1 MRARGLLAPL
11 ALLALIALLAG
22 LAAGHAETLD
32 GGRYGPVEVALPGG
46 DIRGYV
52 VLFSDP
58 EAPSRPVDPG
68 PLTRAGA
75 LVVAVDTRAY
85 FAAIRR
91 DAKPCDQLVGDAET
105 LSRQLQR
112 LHPGPDYDFP
122 VLAGAGAGGTLAYA
136 VLAQAP
142 NNTLAGA
149 VALDPAPAL
158 SGIPPLCPGAPATA
172 EAGGATRYGP
182 KPDLQG
188 FWSVGFDAGASAAG
202 RDAVAALAAAGVP
215 TGRVDLDAAAP
226 GAALAALV
234 QPHLSRATTGGVA
247 ALPLVDLPA
256 AHPGPLM
263 AVVMSGDGG
272 WRDIDK
278 SIAENLQQR
287 GISVVGWDSLRYF
300 WREKTPEQTGDDM
313 AAVLRAYLQR
323 WSARRVAL
331 IGYSFGADVMPSVYA
346 RLPQALR
353 DRVALVSLL
362 GLEPKAD
369 WEITVRG
376 WLGEPPSDAGTPVAP
391 ALAQLPDGIVQCIFG
406 AEEPDSLCPGLP
418 PGIERVRMPGGHHF
432 GGDYK
437 VLTDRIVEALTR
449 RAGP

>member
-1 MRARGLLAPL
+1 MRARGLLA
-11 ALLALIALLAG
+11 LLALLAG

-46 DIRGYV
+46 DIRGYL

-75 LVVAVDTRAY
+75 LVVSVDTRAY

-122 VLAGAGAGGTLAYA
+122 VLAGVGAGGTLAYA

-158 SGIPPLCPGAPATA
+158 SGIPPLCPGAPTAA
-172 EAGGATRYGP
+172 EAGDATRYGP

-188 FWSVGFDAGASAAG
+188 FWAVGFDADASAAS

-215 TGRVDLDAAAP
+215 TGRVELGAVAP

-234 QPHLSRATTGGVA
+234 RPHLSRATTGGVA

-391 ALAQLPDGIVQCIFG
+391 ALAHVPDGIVQCIFG

>member
-1 MRARGLLAPL
+1 MRARDLAAGLALV
-11 ALLALIALLAG
+11 ALLASV
-22 LAAGHAETLD
+22 AAGRAETLD
-32 GGRYGPVEVALPGG
+32 GGRYGPVEVAVPRG

-58 EAPSRPVDPG
+58 DATTPPVDPG

-75 LVVAVDTRAY
+75 LVVSVDTPRY

-112 LHPGPDYDFP
+112 LHPGPDYAFP
-122 VLAGAGAGGTLAYA
+122 VLAGVGAGGTLAYA

-172 EAGGATRYGP
+172 EAEGATRYVP

-188 FWSVGFDAGASAAG
+188 FWSVGLDADAPASS
-202 RDAVAALAAAGVP
+202 REAVAALAAAGVA
-215 TGRVDLDAAAP
+215 TVEVALAGKAP
-226 GAALAALV
+226 AAALAALV
-234 QPHLSRATTGGVA
+234 EPHLSRATNGGVA

-278 SIAENLQQR
+278 SIAENLQER

-331 IGYSFGADVMPSVYA
+331 IGYSFGADVMPSVYD
-346 RLPQALR
+346 RLPQTLR

-362 GLEPKAD
+362 GVEPKAD

-376 WLGEPPSDAGTPVAP
+376 WLGEPPSEAGTPVAP
-391 ALAQLPDGIVQCIFG
+391 ALARVPDGIVQCIFG

-437 VLTDRIVEALTR
+437 VLTDRIVEALMR

>member
-1 MRARGLLAPL
+1 MPR
-11 ALLALIALLAG
+11 
-22 LAAGHAETLD
+22 
-32 GGRYGPVEVALPGG
+32 G

-58 EAPSRPVDPG
+58 DATTPPVDPG

-75 LVVAVDTRAY
+75 LVVSVDTPRY

-112 LHPGPDYDFP
+112 LHPGPDYAFP
-122 VLAGAGAGGTLAYA
+122 VLAGVGAGGTLAYA

-158 SGIPPLCPGAPATA
+158 SGIPPLCPGAPVTA
-172 EAGGATRYGP
+172 EAEGATRYGP

-188 FWSVGFDAGASAAG
+188 FWSVGLDADAPASS
-202 RDAVAALAAAGVP
+202 REAVAALAAAGVP
-215 TGRVDLDAAAP
+215 TVEVALAGKAP
-226 GAALAALV
+226 AAALAALV
-234 QPHLSRATTGGVA
+234 EPHLSRATNGGVA

-272 WRDIDK
+272 SARHRQIHRREP
-278 SIAENLQQR
+278 AGAGHLRR
-287 GISVVGWDSLRYF
+287 GLGQPALLLA
-300 WREKTPEQTGDDM
+300 REDARTDRRRHGGG
-313 AAVLRAYLQR
+313 VLRAYLQR

-331 IGYSFGADVMPSVYA
+331 IGYSFGADVMPSVYD
-346 RLPQALR
+346 RLPQTLR

-362 GLEPKAD
+362 GVEPKAD

-376 WLGEPPSDAGTPVAP
+376 WLGEPPSEAGTPVAP
-391 ALAQLPDGIVQCIFG
+391 ALARVPDGIVQCIFG

-437 VLTDRIVEALTR
+437 VLTDRIVEALMR